1 VPVRRESGEPVEAVR
16 GNERVARAGSTT
28 STTNLVKATRI
39 LTPYRAKFV
48 VDSNVPHMPTVPE
61 SAWRLGRGRERERD
75 TFSKEDGETVRD
87 V

>member
-1 VPVRRESGEPVEAVR
+1 VRRESVEAVR

-28 STTNLVKATRI
+28 STTSLVKATRI
-39 LTPYRAKFV
+39 PTPYCAKFV
-48 VDSNVPHMPTVPE
+48 VDSNVPPMPAVPE

-75 TFSKEDGETVRD
+75 TFIRKDGGTVRD